1 MSPRD
6 PPPQAGKPVPN
17 GSAAAGSGGAQGA
30 AGANPDPSA
39 SANPNAGPN
48 VPPGSRLGALWK
60 RRPAFRTVVI
70 GFSVAYFISSSVLQY
85 MQQLRRDRMADGT
98 ILHWRYSNGSIV
110 EDAREQGGLSG
121 FLRARLAGQEETP
134 VTPISLY
141 DAIQTIRLGKDDK
154 RVRGLVC
161 RFVDD
166 GVAGA
171 PLQFAQLQELRDAVE
186 EFKLAKAD
194 QFGEQAV
201 VLAFAETFENQSQYF
216 LASAFDK
223 IIAQPASS
231 LGLIGMSSVTP
242 FFKRLLDRVGITAH
256 AETREEHKSVL
267 SRFTHEK
274 FPPQQKEDLVTLL
287 GDLNDQML
295 ESIAH
300 SRVNLRHTDGRL
312 ATSFPDRVAALKDLV
327 ALGPLTGTE
336 AVQYGLVDGLGYRDD
351 LTAYLIRVPA
361 KSIAHYLRVRKTEIA
376 IDRLKQAQEKGTVP
390 TRPVTVAMVYVLDQI
405 TRHGAKYAA
414 SHVARALREAALDPT
429 VDAIVLR
436 VSSPGGDVVASDTLH
451 GVVRRIQKTTG
462 KPVVASYAGM
472 SASGGYYLSASA
484 DAIVA
489 MPGTITGSIGVA
501 ALQPY
506 ISPDLLDKLGVTIDE
521 VHFSKATQVNSI
533 LHDRHADPQAL
544 ARYRAAVDDMY
555 ARFLTI
561 VSEGRHMPL
570 DVVKPLAGGRV
581 YTGRAAHA
589 VGLVD
594 VLGGVHDAV
603 HLAAQ
608 LAVKRRPELRDR
620 QAEPRFAAVKR
631 DLAKNMPWKE
641 PEDAPESPKH
651 KDADLHAHPEPHKV
665 VAADAKHAHPTGKSV
680 DLVDLP
686 ELPEDVTVRV
696 KQFPRQK
703 SFQELLKEQQL
714 SMDLADLFWRGLRT
728 RLETWAGV
736 QGAGPQVRVEMDAGE
751 VQF

>member
-6 PPPQAGKPVPN
+6 PPPQAGTTAPT
-17 GSAAAGSGGAQGA
+17 GTAAAGSSTQGT
-30 AGANPDPSA
+30 AGANPSA
-39 SANPNAGPN
+39 RTNPNAGSPN
-48 VPPGSRLGALWK
+48 APPGSRLGALWK
-60 RRPAFRTVVI
+60 RRPAFRTVVV

-85 MQQLRRDRMADGT
+85 VQQRRRDRMADGT

-134 VTPISLY
+134 VMPISLY
-141 DAIQTIRLGKDDK
+141 DAIQAIRLGKDDK

-194 QFGEQAV
+194 QFGDQAV

-216 LASAFDK
+216 LASAFGK
-223 IIAQPASS
+223 IVAQPSSS

-242 FFKRLLDRVGITAH
+242 FVKRLLDRVGITAR

-300 SRVNLRHTDGRL
+300 SRVNLRHADGRL

-327 ALGPLTGTE
+327 ALGPLTGAE

-351 LTAYLIRVPA
+351 LTAYLIRIPA
-361 KSIAHYLRVRKTEIA
+361 KSMAHYLRVRKTELA

-506 ISPDLLDKLGVTIDE
+506 ISPDLLDKLGVTVDE

-555 ARFLTI
+555 GALPDHCRRK
-561 VSEGRHMPL
+561 GGHMPL
-570 DVVKPLAGGRV
+570 DVVKRWRAAVSTR
-581 YTGRAAHA
+581 GRAAHA

-594 VLGGVHDAV
+594 ALGGVHDAV
-603 HLAAQ
+603 QLAAQ

-620 QAEPRFAAVKR
+620 QAEPRLATVKR
-631 DLAKNMPWKE
+631 DLAKKMPWKE
-641 PEDAPESPKH
+641 PEDAPESPKY

-665 VAADAKHAHPTGKSV
+665 IAADAKHAHPTGKSA

-686 ELPEDVTVRV
+686 DLPEDVTVRV

-714 SMDLADLFWRGLRT
+714 GMDLADLFWRGLRA

-751 VQF
+751 VRF